1 MTDAAAILAELRA
14 LRAAVEALRRERDT
28 LTPGQRAVLEAVARL
43 YGPAEPFTT
52 AALADVARFDPEAR
66 TALQRACGAEPQRL
80 GILLR
85 QISDSGATVD
95 GLRLVRLPAEAG
107 VRRWA
112 LEGGESL

>member
-28 LTPGQRAVLEAVARL
+28 LTPGQRAVFEAVARL

-52 AALADVARFDPEAR
+52 ATLADVARFDPEAR
-66 TALQRACGAEPQRL
+66 TALQRACGADPQRL

-85 QISDSGATVD
+85 QIADAGAVHA

-107 VRRWA
+107 VRRWV
-112 LEGGESL
+112 LEGAESL